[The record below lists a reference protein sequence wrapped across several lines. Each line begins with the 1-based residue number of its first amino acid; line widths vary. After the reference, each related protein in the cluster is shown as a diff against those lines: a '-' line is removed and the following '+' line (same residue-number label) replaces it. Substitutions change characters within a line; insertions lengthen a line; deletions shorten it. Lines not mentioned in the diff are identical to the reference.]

1 MADGSLD
8 DGIGVGLNDVGTLV
22 DGLADV
28 GLAVVG
34 LDVGI

>member
-1 MADGSLD
+1 MD

-34 LDVGI
+34 LDDVGT